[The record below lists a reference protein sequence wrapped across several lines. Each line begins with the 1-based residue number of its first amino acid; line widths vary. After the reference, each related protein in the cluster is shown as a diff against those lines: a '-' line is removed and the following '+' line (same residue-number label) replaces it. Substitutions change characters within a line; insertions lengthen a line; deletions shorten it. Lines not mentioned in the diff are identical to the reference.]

1 MEFNLNTQTRLN
13 FASAIHFLLNIFNKK
28 RRNLLKQQKSIT
40 KLTLFFRVR
49 ELNGIES
56 ID

>member
-28 RRNLLKQQKSIT
+28 RRNLLKQQK
-40 KLTLFFRVR
+40 KHY
-49 ELNGIES
+49 E
-56 ID
+56 IDFIFSCKRT